1 MKLHLEGLR
10 RRVVKYYFIMIIIT
24 VALFEVL
31 FMFYMKEYYYSMAKS
46 YLEQQVRYTQSSYDS
61 TAMDSTS
68 FQDKINNILEKESL
82 SQDSSYK
89 EVNNDFAVAI
99 EIINKNKEIILDQ
112 YGIKTNEV
120 VNYEDVNKALAG
132 NEDYSFSI
140 SSIIETKDHIMSVS
154 VPLKVNNVV
163 EGVVRYSVSLNKADS
178 AIFRVVFMIFIGGL
192 VILLICLLISL
203 RFADSLIRP
212 IQDLKKTANQLAQ
225 GNYNIKLENEKLHDD
240 EIGDLVRT
248 FDHMAKEIDK
258 TRKLK
263 EEFISS
269 VSHELRTPLTSIKGW
284 SETLGYEGI
293 SREELDL
300 GLGTIQDETE
310 RLITLVEELLDF
322 SRLASDRIR
331 LQIDTVNVVKLAKDV
346 VNQLGVKAS
355 EKNITLLTEFNTKER
370 EIADIQGDK
379 NRLKQVLINLVQN
392 ALKFTEEGG
401 YVVVRLSQGDE
412 YTTFSVVD
420 NGIGIKQENL
430 DKVLEKFFQEDYHK
444 SGSGIGLAIS
454 NEIVKLHKGKLILE
468 SQKGEGTCITFTL
481 KNNYPQNFRLLP
493 EKPRLLTVVP
503 PR

>member
-1 MKLHLEGLR
+1 MILHLDGLR
-10 RRVVKYYFIMIIIT
+10 KRVVKYYFIMIIIT

-46 YLEQQVRYTQSSYDS
+46 YLEQQVRYTQNSYDS
-61 TAMDSTS
+61 SGMDSTS
-68 FQDKINNILEKESL
+68 FQDKINNILEKEGL
-82 SQDSSYK
+82 NQSSGYG
-89 EVNNDFAVAI
+89 ESSDNFSVAI
-99 EIINKNKEIILDQ
+99 EIINKNKEVMLDQ
-112 YGIKTNEV
+112 YGIKTGEV
-120 VNYEDVNKALAG
+120 VNYDDVNKALTG
-132 NEDYSFSI
+132 SQDYNFYIYSI
-140 SSIIETKDHIMSVS
+140 SETKDHIMSIS

-163 EGVVRYSVSLNKADS
+163 EGVVRYSVSLKKADN
-178 AIFRVVFMIFIGGL
+178 AIFRVVCIIFIGGL
-192 VILLICLLISL
+192 VILLICLLLSL
-203 RFADSLIRP
+203 RFADSLIKP

-225 GNYNIKLENEKLHDD
+225 GNYNINLENEKLHDD
-240 EIGDLVRT
+240 EIGDLVKT

-269 VSHELRTPLTSIKGW
+269 VSHELRTPHTSIKGR

-300 GLGTIQDETE
+300 GLGIIQDETE

-331 LQIDTVNVVKLAKDV
+331 LQIDSVNVTKLAKDV

-355 EKNITLLTEFNTKER
+355 EKNITLLTEFNTKES
-370 EIADIQGDK
+370 EIVDIQGDK

-401 YVVVRLSQGDE
+401 YVVVRLSQGEE

-430 DKVLEKFFQEDYHK
+430 DKVLEKFFQEDYNK

-454 NEIVKLHKGKLILE
+454 NEIVKLHKGKMILE
-468 SQKGEGTCITFTL
+468 SEKGEGTCITFTL
-481 KNNYPQNFRLLP
+481 KNNLMDAIVE
-493 EKPRLLTVVP
+493 EKM
-503 PR
+503 

>member
-132 NEDYSFSI
+132 NENYSFSI
-140 SSIIETKDHIMSVS
+140 SSISETKDHIMSVS

-300 GLGTIQDETE
+300 GLGIIQDETE

-430 DKVLEKFFQEDYHK
+430 DKVLEKFFQEDYNK

-468 SQKGEGTCITFTL
+468 SQKGEGTSITFTL
-481 KNNYPQNFRLLP
+481 KNNLMDAIAE
-493 EKPRLLTVVP
+493 EKM
-503 PR
+503 

>member
-1 MKLHLEGLR
+1 MILHLDGLR
-10 RRVVKYYFIMIIIT
+10 KRVVKYYFIMIIIT

-46 YLEQQVRYTQSSYDS
+46 YLEQQVRYTQNSYDS
-61 TAMDSTS
+61 SGMDSTS
-68 FQDKINNILEKESL
+68 FQDKINNILEKEGL
-82 SQDSSYK
+82 NQSSGYG
-89 EVNNDFAVAI
+89 ESSDNFSVAI
-99 EIINKNKEIILDQ
+99 EIINKNKEVMLDQ
-112 YGIKTNEV
+112 YGIKTGDV
-120 VNYEDVNKALAG
+120 VNYDDVNKALTASQ
-132 NEDYSFSI
+132 DYNFYIYSI
-140 SSIIETKDHIMSVS
+140 SETKDHIMSIS

-163 EGVVRYSVSLNKADS
+163 EGVVRYSVSLKKADN
-178 AIFRVVFMIFIGGL
+178 AIFRVVCIIFIGGL
-192 VILLICLLISL
+192 VILLICLLLSL
-203 RFADSLIRP
+203 RFADSLIKP

-225 GNYNIKLENEKLHDD
+225 GNYNINLENEKLHDD
-240 EIGDLVRT
+240 EIGDLVKT

-300 GLGTIQDETE
+300 GLGIIQDETE

-331 LQIDTVNVVKLAKDV
+331 LQIDSVNVTKLAKDV

-355 EKNITLLTEFNTKER
+355 EKNITLLTEFNTKES
-370 EIADIQGDK
+370 EIVDIQGDK

-401 YVVVRLSQGDE
+401 YVVVRLSQGEE

-430 DKVLEKFFQEDYHK
+430 DKVLEKFFQEDYNK

-454 NEIVKLHKGKLILE
+454 NEIVKLHKGKMILE
-468 SQKGEGTCITFTL
+468 SEKGEGTCITFTL
-481 KNNYPQNFRLLP
+481 KNNLMDAIVE
-493 EKPRLLTVVP
+493 EKM
-503 PR
+503 

>member
-1 MKLHLEGLR
+1 MILHLDGLR
-10 RRVVKYYFIMIIIT
+10 KRVVKYYFIMIIIT
-24 VALFEVL
+24 VALFEAL

-46 YLEQQVRYTQSSYDS
+46 YLEQQVRYTQNSYDS
-61 TAMDSTS
+61 SGMDSTS
-68 FQDKINNILEKESL
+68 FQDKINNILEKEGLNQNSGYGE
-82 SQDSSYK
+82 SSDK
-89 EVNNDFAVAI
+89 FSVAI
-99 EIINKNKEIILDQ
+99 EIINRNKEVILDE
-112 YGIKTNEV
+112 YGIKTGDV
-120 VNYEDVNKALAG
+120 VNYDDVNKALTG
-132 NEDYSFSI
+132 SDDYNFYIYSI
-140 SSIIETKDHIMSVS
+140 SETKDHIMSVS

-163 EGVVRYSVSLNKADS
+163 EGVVRYSVSLKKADN
-178 AIFRVVFMIFIGGL
+178 AIFRVVCIISIGGL
-192 VILLICLLISL
+192 VILLICLLLSL

-225 GNYNIKLENEKLHDD
+225 GNYNINLENEKLHDD
-240 EIGDLVRT
+240 EIGDLVKT

-300 GLGTIQDETE
+300 GLGIIQDETE

-331 LQIDTVNVVKLAKDV
+331 LQIDSVNVTKLAKDV
-346 VNQLGVKAS
+346 VNQLGVKAN
-355 EKNITLLTEFNTKER
+355 EKNITLLTEFNTKEH
-370 EIADIQGDK
+370 EIVDIQGDK

-392 ALKFTEEGG
+392 AIKFTEEGG

-420 NGIGIKQENL
+420 NGIGIEQENL
-430 DKVLEKFFQEDYHK
+430 DKVLEKFFQEDYNK

-454 NEIVKLHKGKLILE
+454 HEIVKLHKGKMILE
-468 SQKGEGTCITFTL
+468 SEKGQGTCITFTL
-481 KNNYPQNFRLLP
+481 KNNLMDAIVE
-493 EKPRLLTVVP
+493 EKM
-503 PR
+503 

>member
-140 SSIIETKDHIMSVS
+140 SSISETKDHIMSVS

-300 GLGTIQDETE
+300 GLGIIQDETE

-444 SGSGIGLAIS
+444 SGSGI
-454 NEIVKLHKGKLILE
+454 EIGRAHV
-468 SQKGEGTCITFTL
+468 
-481 KNNYPQNFRLLP
+481 
-493 EKPRLLTVVP
+493 
-503 PR
+503 

>member
-300 GLGTIQDETE
+300 GLGIIQDETE

-420 NGIGIKQENL
+420 N
-430 DKVLEKFFQEDYHK
+430 
-444 SGSGIGLAIS
+444 
-454 NEIVKLHKGKLILE
+454 
-468 SQKGEGTCITFTL
+468 
-481 KNNYPQNFRLLP
+481 
-493 EKPRLLTVVP
+493 
-503 PR
+503 